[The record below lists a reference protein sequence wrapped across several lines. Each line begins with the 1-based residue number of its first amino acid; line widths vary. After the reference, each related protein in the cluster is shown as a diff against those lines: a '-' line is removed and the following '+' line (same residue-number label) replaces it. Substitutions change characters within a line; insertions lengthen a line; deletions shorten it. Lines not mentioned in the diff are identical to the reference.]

1 MRYVTLLKRT
11 MRTALLNEGIM
22 RKRTSKGFTIIEL
35 IVVIAIM
42 ASLAAIAVPQF
53 HTISDRASLSATLS
67 NTRTVISTIQG
78 AMAKFDKED
87 WYAPRSSGDS
97 YDYSDTS
104 MNNYL
109 EHIFENSCEPTND
122 FSYINQYSD
131 NEAIVNWTTSIS
143 GDGLD
148 PAIFLTNSLQY
159 SYNNSTPSNMSQLKG
174 TIIVYFATE
183 GSDDSLTTT
192 HIEVYYTD
200 KDGVKC
206 EKPFILTM

>member
-1 MRYVTLLKRT
+1 MF
-11 MRTALLNEGIM
+11 
-22 RKRTSKGFTIIEL
+22 RKKSKGFTIIEL
-35 IVVIAIM
+35 IIVIAII
-42 ASLAAIAVPQF
+42 ALLAVIAVPQF
-53 HTISDRASLSATLS
+53 KAMSDNAKLSATLS

-78 AMAKFDKED
+78 AMVLFDKDD
-87 WYAPRSSGDS
+87 WYAPRNSGGS

-109 EHIFENSCEPTND
+109 EHVFENSTEPTND

-131 NEAIVNWTTSIS
+131 NMAIVNWTTSIS

-148 PAIFLTNSLQY
+148 PAIFLTNSSQY
-159 SYNNSTPSNMSQLKG
+159 SFENSTASNMQQLKG
-174 TIIVYFATE
+174 SIIVYFATT
-183 GSDDSLTTT
+183 GSDDTLTTT

-206 EKPFILTM
+206 EEPFILTM